1 MLVERFNLISTSSF
15 MLGFLFYLFC
25 SINWIRW
32 LADTPDFHAYIFFKI
47 ESCNAFVWLLV
58 THTPCYIT
66 IFYHGHKNQLV
77 SHDSGTMHQICFD
90 RVWMFSR
97 LTTVVDL
104 DQSFKLQVY
113 LRKKI
118 ALLFGLLL
126 KVVKCVRMDLKEY
139 WKRPLK

>member
-1 MLVERFNLISTSSF
+1 
-15 MLGFLFYLFC
+15 
-25 SINWIRW
+25 
-32 LADTPDFHAYIFFKI
+32 
-47 ESCNAFVWLLV
+47 
-58 THTPCYIT
+58 
-66 IFYHGHKNQLV
+66 
-77 SHDSGTMHQICFD
+77 
-90 RVWMFSR
+90 MFSR

-139 WKRPLK
+139 